1 MCVCVYVCVYSSSGG
16 SSSVNMCV
24 PVPMEARRG
33 RRGIGCPG
41 AAVTGS
47 CDLNTGKNSE
57 VLLDGVHSL
66 SQPLALG
73 KLFHLLMST

>member
-1 MCVCVYVCVYSSSGG
+1 MYMCVYSSSGG

-24 PVPMEARRG
+24 PVPMETRRG
-33 RRGIGCPG
+33 RRGIGSPG

-57 VLLDGVHSL
+57 VLLDGVHAL
-66 SQPLALG
+66 NRPLALC
-73 KLFHLLMST
+73 KLLHLLMST